1 MKMTRLK
8 VILFALIAAVCL
20 TAVVGC
26 NDEPEKEKF
35 LLTYSIIGGGRISG
49 EAAQE
54 IEEGADG
61 EAVTAIANEG
71 YKFVMWSDGLTT
83 AQRQD
88 LGISANLA
96 YIAYFEEVEAEPVY
110 YTITYAA
117 GEGGHIEGETVQ
129 TVAENGDG
137 TYVTAIADEGY
148 MFAGWSDG
156 SPMVQRRECIVKS
169 DKSVTAK
176 FAPLEYYTLS
186 YTAGEGGHI
195 EGEAEQSLSKDEIG
209 TYVTAVAEKGYKFV
223 RWSDGST
230 CAERQ
235 DMMTNRDKAFKAYFD
250 LLPTYT
256 LTYVANCDG
265 GYIEGETSQSIF
277 EGEDGMTV
285 TAVVAKEDWEFMRWS
300 DGVETAS
307 RTDFS
312 VTEDK
317 KIYALFRQV
326 VFTYRYYLGNA
337 DGRIEGETTQKV
349 KLGESGTPVTA
360 VPDDGYAFVW
370 SDDWENPTRQDSG
383 NENKHIIVWFEK
395 KIKVIYRVNK
405 GIGGRIEGETEQ
417 NLLDRQDSS
426 PVKAV
431 ADEGYVFTGWADGTT
446 EAKRYDEYLR
456 EDLTMTA
463 FFEPTEKVFRYDYR
477 GATSGADVQTVTVK
491 RDDPKASKFVV
502 PQKEGCDFIGWYA
515 DENFTTRVTDE
526 DGGLMYG
533 YNTVTLETDTLY
545 ARWSDPNDNRSIF
558 KILVVVVDEIDATL
572 KLRADYTQK
581 KHVHYKIPMPERIL
595 CKQIAGRMSAYLN
608 EWFAEK
614 GVIFEI
620 DTYFTTQPVDT
631 EDFYNDNDSLDPL
644 RMKEVKY
651 LFDKYDSLLT
661 FFDMNDYER
670 EFRERGVQGL
680 AGYKRG
686 SVYLDDFFYGMLK
699 NKTVAGEWMK
709 DDKSAWEKLDYFI
722 VETGLHEFVH
732 TVDCRYAYGELYE
745 FDCAIRDLWHDG
757 IQDFFEITRR
767 YLLCEAEV
775 DGEIVGIPP
784 KFWSEELWKE
794 GEDLKKED

>member
-54 IEEGADG
+54 IEEGTDG

-88 LGISANLA
+88 FGISANLA

-110 YTITYAA
+110 YTVTYAA

-129 TVAENGDG
+129 TVEENGDG

-148 MFAGWSDG
+148 AFAGWSDG

-169 DKSVTAK
+169 DKSVTAQ
-176 FAPLEYYTLS
+176 FVPLEYYTLS

-230 CAERQ
+230 YAKRQ
-235 DMMTNRDKAFKAYFD
+235 DMMINGDRAFKACFE

-256 LTYVANCDG
+256 LTYTVNGDY
-265 GYIEGETSQSIF
+265 GYIEGETVQSVS
-277 EGEDGMTV
+277 EGGKGTTV
-285 TAVVAKEDWEFMRWS
+285 TAVATNEDWEFMCWS
-300 DGVETAS
+300 DGVKTAS
-307 RTDFS
+307 RTDIN

-317 KIYALFRQV
+317 KIYVLFRQV
-326 VFTYRYYLGNA
+326 VFTYRYYWGGN
-337 DGRIEGETTQKV
+337 GRLEGETTQRV
-349 KLGESGTPVTA
+349 KFGESGTPVTA

-370 SDDWENPTRQDSG
+370 WDDWEYPTRQDSG
-383 NENKHIIVWFEK
+383 NSNKQIIVSFEK

-405 GIGGRIEGETEQ
+405 GIGGHIEGETEQ
-417 NLLDRQDSS
+417 NLLDRRDAS

-446 EAKRYDEYLR
+446 EAKRCDEYLR

-477 GATSGADVQTVTVK
+477 GATSGASINTVTVR

-545 ARWSDPNDNRSIF
+545 ARWSDPNDNRSVF

-608 EWFAEK
+608 EWFAGK
-614 GVIFEI
+614 VRFEL
-620 DTYFTTQPVDT
+620 DTYFTTQAVDT
-631 EDFYNDNDSLDPL
+631 EDFGYANHDLSAFG
-644 RMKEVKY
+644 MKEVKY
-651 LFDKYDSLLT
+651 LYNNYDSFLI
-661 FFDMNDYER
+661 FFDMNDYDN
-670 EFRERGVQGL
+670 EFQEPGVRGLG
-680 AGYKRG
+680 GFKNG
-686 SVYLDDFFYGMLK
+686 SVYLEDFMEAAFI
-699 NKTVAGEWMK
+699 NKTIAGKMMQGDESVESRWTNT
-709 DDKSAWEKLDYFI
+709 I
-722 VETGLHEFVH
+722 IETGLHEFVH
-732 TVDCRYAYGELYE
+732 TVECRYSYGELYAYDAAVRY
-745 FDCAIRDLWHDG
+745 FWRNGLRDY
-757 IQDFFEITRR
+757 FEITRR
-767 YLLCEAEV
+767 YLLCEAVV
-775 DGEIVGIPP
+775 DGKTVGIPP
-784 KFWSEELWKE
+784 RFWSEELWKE

>member
-1 MKMTRLK
+1 MKTKNLK
-8 VILFALIAAVCL
+8 IIMLLVFTVAVCM

-26 NDEPEKEKF
+26 KDRPEKA
-35 LLTYSIIGGGRISG
+35 TYTLSYSVSGGGRIIG
-49 EAAQE
+49 AEEQL

-61 EAVTAIANEG
+61 EAVTALANDG
-71 YKFVMWSDGLTT
+71 YKFVVWSDGLTSE
-83 AQRQD
+83 RRREESVD
-88 LGISANLA
+88 ANRI
-96 YIAYFEEVEAEPVY
+96 YVAYFEAVEPEVS
-110 YTITYAA
+110 YTLSYSVS
-117 GEGGHIEGETVQ
+117 GGGRIEGETLQ
-129 TVAENGDG
+129 SIAKYADG
-137 TYVTAIADEGY
+137 TVVSAIADDGY
-148 MFAGWSDG
+148 KFAGWSDG
-156 SPMVQRRECIVKS
+156 VKTWQRQDKVVTS
-169 DKSVTAK
+169 NKSVTAE

-186 YTAGEGGHI
+186 YTAGVGGRI
-195 EGEAEQSLSKDEIG
+195 EGETEQSVLEGSDGK
-209 TYVTAVAEKGYKFV
+209 TVTAVAEKGYKFAG
-223 RWSDGST
+223 WSDGSAS
-230 CAERQ
+230 AERQ
-235 DMMTNRDKAFKAYFD
+235 DITVKRDNAFKAYFD

-256 LTYVANCDG
+256 LSYSAQSEY
-265 GYIEGETSQSIF
+265 GYIEGEATQSVF
-277 EGEDGMTV
+277 EGGNGTTV
-285 TAVVAKEDWEFMRWS
+285 TAVATKEDWEFMCWS

-307 RTDFS
+307 RSDLNVVKDLEVKAYFIQT
-312 VTEDK
+312 
-317 KIYALFRQV
+317 
-326 VFTYRYYLGNA
+326 VFTYRYYWGGN
-337 DGRIEGETTQKV
+337 GRLEGETTQKV
-349 KLGESGTPVTA
+349 KRGESGTPVTA

-370 SDDWENPTRQDSG
+370 SDDWEDPTRQDSG
-383 NENKHIIVWFEK
+383 NSNKQIIVWFEK

-417 NLLDRQDSS
+417 NLLDRRDSS

-463 FFEPTEKVFRYDYR
+463 FFEPTEKTFRYDYR
-477 GATSGADVQTVTVK
+477 GATVGADIETVTVK

-545 ARWSDPNDNRSIF
+545 ARWSDPSDNRSVF
-558 KILVVVVDEIDATL
+558 KLLVVVVDEIDATL
-572 KLRADYTQK
+572 KLRADYTK
-581 KHVHYKIPMPERIL
+581 TKHLHYKIPMPERIL

-651 LFDKYDSLLT
+651 LYDKYDSLLT

-680 AGYKRG
+680 GWYKRG
-686 SVYLDDFFYGMLK
+686 CVYLDDFFYGMFK

-709 DDKSAWEKLDYFI
+709 DDRSAWEKLDYFI

-745 FDCAIRDLWHDG
+745 FDCAIKDLWYDG

-775 DGEIVGIPP
+775 NGEMVGIPP

-794 GEDLKKED
+794 GKDLKKEDG